1 MNYIPLEFDPST
13 NNMINQCCY
22 LRRTIFESEIT
33 VESNVL
39 RIKLK
44 NNNNDEMKKK

>member
-13 NNMINQCCY
+13 NNMINQCCC

-39 RIKLK
+39 RIKLE
-44 NNNNDEMKKK
+44 NNNNNEMKKK